1 MAGFTT
7 DRRVFSNMRIFPRL
21 LVLFVVLVI
30 ISSTAIAFL
39 DYFFLQASNNHAQAV
54 QTSFNAQQTAT
65 EQQINLQRMNA
76 LLQARFA
83 QIFASNSPSVG
94 GDPSLSASG
103 ALTGIDIATS
113 EINFDQALTTYSSTY
128 DITNSAPMDTIRA
141 ILQTGGDKSGLINEQ
156 QVALNAVKGHQWND
170 YRTFQDE
177 VLTELNKIH
186 PDYEQ
191 GYAELYE
198 ADAAFQN
205 LQKNWN
211 IIVDVSTTVGQTVA
225 VLSSSEILPLQIATI
240 GAIALTILIIVATA
254 FIVNISI
261 SRPLTQLAALT
272 GRISQGDT
280 SERAH
285 VEGRDE
291 IYMVAVSMNNML
303 DNIVQLMKDAQL
315 RHVTL
320 QGHVE
325 KLVKEIQG
333 IGEGDL
339 RVHAETSSDGL
350 EVLARSFNYV
360 VGELGGI
367 LIKFKTLANEVE
379 RSTIQAYDDML
390 QVVED
395 TDQQIQQITS
405 ATAQVLEMA
414 NASRHVVER
423 AQSLSIVGNEAY
435 STTLNGRNSVA
446 KATDGITHISFH
458 VDATVARVKKLE
470 ERSQEID
477 SIVKVI
483 AGVAYQTNRLALDAA
498 IQAAMAGENGKGFR
512 AVADDIRRSAEV
524 AKSQAVMVERVV
536 KQIIEDISAV
546 ASSMYNTEQETT
558 TGIQYSREAGKAFD
572 AIYASIEQQAR
583 EIDSI
588 NRVAKQQL
596 EISNSV
602 LLAMQNVSASTH
614 QSSRSIHDEAQRM
627 EGVAQLAERLLASA
641 EVFKLPE
648 NQDIFAQA
656 HDNNWTVTQNTPY
669 PQTNTNNSRGLR
681 QNTPYPAHYQ

>member
-1 MAGFTT
+1 MAGFTMN
-7 DRRVFSNMRIFPRL
+7 RRIFSNIRIFPRL

-30 ISSTAIAFL
+30 ISSTALAFL
-39 DYFFLQASNNHAQAV
+39 DYFFLQASNNHATAV
-54 QTSFNAQQTAT
+54 KTSFSAQQIAT
-65 EQQINLQRMNA
+65 EQQINLERMNA

-83 QIFASNSPSVG
+83 QIFANDSPELG
-94 GDPSLSASG
+94 GDPSLGASG
-103 ALTGIDIATS
+103 GLTDIDITTS
-113 EINFDQALTTYSSTY
+113 EINFDQALTNYISTD
-128 DITNSAPMDTIRA
+128 DIANSTDMSTIRT
-141 ILQTGGDKSGLINEQ
+141 ILQKASSNSHLINDQ
-156 QVALNAVKGHQWND
+156 QVALNAVNAHQWTD
-170 YRTFQDE
+170 YKNFQDQ
-177 VLTELNKIH
+177 VLAELNK
-186 PDYEQ
+186 PEPSYEV
-191 GYAELYE
+191 GYAILYK
-198 ADAAFQN
+198 ANTVFQD
-205 LQKNWN
+205 LQKSWN
-211 IIVDVSTTVGQTVA
+211 AVVDISTTVGQAVA
-225 VLSSSEILPLQIATI
+225 SLSSSEILPLQIATI

-280 SERAH
+280 SERAQ

-291 IYMVAVSMNNML
+291 IYMVASSMNTML
-303 DNIVQLMKDAQL
+303 DHIVQLAKDAQL
-315 RHVTL
+315 RHVSL
-320 QGHVE
+320 QGQIE

-339 RVHAETSSDGL
+339 RVHAETSFGGL

-360 VGELGGI
+360 VTELGGI
-367 LIKFKTLANEVE
+367 VIKFKTLANEVE

-414 NASRHVVER
+414 NASRHVAER
-423 AQSLSIVGNEAY
+423 AQSLSVVGNEAY
-435 STTLNGRNSVA
+435 LTALNGRHSVA
-446 KATDGITHISFH
+446 KATDGINHISVH
-458 VDATVARVKKLE
+458 VDSTVARVKKLE

-477 SIVKVI
+477 TIVKVI

-524 AKSQAVMVERVV
+524 AKTQAVMVERVV
-536 KQIIEDISAV
+536 KQIIEDIRTV
-546 ASSMYNTEQETT
+546 ASSMYDTQQETT
-558 TGIQYSREAGKAFD
+558 TGIQFSREAGTAFD
-572 AIYASIEQQAR
+572 AIFSAIEQQGQ

-602 LLAMQNVSASTH
+602 LQTMQNVSALTH
-614 QSSRSIHDEAQRM
+614 QSSRDIHDEAQRM
-627 EGVAQLAERLLASA
+627 EGVAQLAERLLSSA

-648 NQDIFAQA
+648 NQDIFSQVNG
-656 HDNNWTVTQNTPY
+656 NNRAMTQNTPY
-669 PQTNTNNSRGLR
+669 PLQYR
-681 QNTPYPAHYQ
+681 